1 MGDKGGLQTLLG
13 DQNGASLG
21 SLLLY
26 EWMIR
31 ERRRR
36 GPEIFHGAQKMAVVT
51 CNKLSDGDGDD

>member
-21 SLLLY
+21 SLPLY
-26 EWMIR
+26 EWMI
-31 ERRRR
+31 RRR